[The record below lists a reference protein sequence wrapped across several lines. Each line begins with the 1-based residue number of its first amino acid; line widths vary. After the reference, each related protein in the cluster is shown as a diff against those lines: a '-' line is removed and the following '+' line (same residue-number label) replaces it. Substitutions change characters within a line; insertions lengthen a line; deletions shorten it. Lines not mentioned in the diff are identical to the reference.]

1 VIIRPFRRADASAGF
16 TCGESALDVW
26 FAKRAWSHE
35 RDGIARVYV
44 LEDPGATA
52 PIVGV
57 YSLSSKSV
65 ETDQVAPVW
74 SGSLPR
80 FPLPVTYVGCF
91 AVAVAHQGRGH
102 GRTLM
107 GDALARALLASIHVG
122 SVGVFLHAKTPR
134 STAFYAT
141 LGFVALPPLV
151 DRQQPMFL
159 AMETLRG
166 A

>member
-1 VIIRPFRRADASAGF
+1 MIIRPVRRADAAAGF
-16 TCGESALDVW
+16 TSGEPALDAW
-26 FAKRAWSHE
+26 FAKRAWTHE

-44 LEDPGATA
+44 LEDPDSAA

-57 YSLSSKSV
+57 YALSAKSV
-65 ETDQVAPVW
+65 DTDQLAPMLP
-74 SGSLPR
+74 GSLPR
-80 FPLPVTYVGCF
+80 FPLPVTYIGCF
-91 AVAVAHQGRGH
+91 AVAVTHQGRGH

-107 GDALARALLASIHVG
+107 GDALARALLASTHVG

-134 STAFYAT
+134 STAFTVT
-141 LGFVALPPLV
+141 LGFVPLPPLV

-159 AMETLRG
+159 PMETLRR